1 MKFEIVHEFQCFGI
15 LDWLSLR
22 SASKNASS
30 AKQDCLARYDNLAT
44 QAPETSPDRK
54 RRRVSKGRDLKM
66 RPFSDQRDIF
76 IMKRLLLTAATLG
89 LMTPAAFAETLT
101 VSSWG
106 GSFRDL
112 IRDTI
117 AKQFTEET
125 GVEVEFVTGGT
136 IDRLN
141 QAKLNREAPESDVT
155 FTTSHI
161 GWLYHNDGLF
171 EELDMSKLPNAEHLV
186 EQAKISP
193 SHIGAWAYIYTIGYL
208 PDMLPD
214 GIDFDSWE
222 DLWSPKLEGMIAAPD
237 FDPSH
242 IIAVAS
248 KLEGV
253 DIKKWEEAEDKLIE
267 LKPNFRAFYTN
278 DANSQQLLST
288 GETAVQILLSM
299 NAYYMQ
305 SQGLD
310 VQLAI
315 PKEGAVLGVDTM
327 GITKG
332 TDKEDLAYQFIN
344 AALGPE
350 VQAEIARI
358 KKGSPVVDNA
368 ELDAELVGLP
378 GIFTT
383 PEEWDSQTLIIPHE
397 LRAEKTAEWRQ
408 WFSEN
413 MIAGD

>member
-1 MKFEIVHEFQCFGI
+1 
-15 LDWLSLR
+15 
-22 SASKNASS
+22 
-30 AKQDCLARYDNLAT
+30 
-44 QAPETSPDRK
+44 
-54 RRRVSKGRDLKM
+54 
-66 RPFSDQRDIF
+66 
-76 IMKRLLLTAATLG
+76 MKRLLLTATALS
-89 LMTPAAFAETLT
+89 LIAPAAFAETLV

-112 IRDTI
+112 IADTI
-117 AKQFTEET
+117 AKKFTEET
-125 GVEVEFVTGGT
+125 GVEVEFITGGT

-141 QAKLNREAPESDVT
+141 QAKLSKDTPESDVT

-171 EELDMSKLPNAEHLV
+171 EELDMSKIPNAENLV

-193 SHIGAWAYIYTIGYL
+193 SHIGAWAYVYTIGYL
-208 PDMLPD
+208 PELVPA

-222 DLWSPKLEGMIAAPD
+222 DLWSPELEGMLAAPD

-253 DIKKWEEAEDKLIE
+253 DIENWQDASEKLMA
-267 LKPNFRAFYTN
+267 LKPNFKAFYTN

-288 GETAVQILLSM
+288 GETAVQIMLSM
-299 NAYYMQ
+299 NAYHMQ

-315 PKEGAVLGVDTM
+315 PEEGAVLGVDTM
-327 GITKG
+327 GITAG
-332 TDKEDLAYQFIN
+332 TDKQELAYQFIN
-344 AALGPE
+344 AALDPE
-350 VQAEIARI
+350 VQAKIAEI
-358 KKGSPVVDNA
+358 KKGSPVVSNVTLPE
-368 ELDAELVGLP
+368 ELASLP

-383 PEEWDSQTLIIPHE
+383 PEQWESQTLIIPHE

-413 MIAGD
+413 MIAGN